1 MGFGIRVPG
10 VRISTSGVRVGPRF
24 ANVGVST
31 RGRVSGSVGPRIA
44 RVSASPGGVRI
55 GTGFGPGRVSVGR
68 GGVRIGAGIGPVF
81 GSVGRGGV
89 RAGVGA
95 GPVWGSTRLGGR
107 SANRSVSSSPREK
120 MNLSLEYQNYKD
132 DLLSSGSS
140 RRTRDEL
147 RIASIN
153 ALLAAL
159 DYLIAP
165 FENFY
170 SPRPFEF
177 DPKALDQ
184 WAENLAIKTL
194 IDAERLTK
202 RPDNMPEI
210 PTLESTKLS
219 VAAQLVESGLR
230 RPIHPG
236 KLFGLSTEDTPTEDE
251 LLIWALATTRASST
265 MAKRLFS
272 AKSIRKE
279 ALEMVRQKRMEL
291 PSLIAQWET
300 ERQKFDNKIDEEVQK
315 EQVRLMKQREALVES
330 LTPIWELI
338 YETKSEI
345 QLMQKASIEMIE
357 EAHRLFAEGDPAV
370 TTLVLQTVMS
380 DNAGSAAPIGID
392 NGDLLVVMTAPAM
405 NEVIWPEKTEIK
417 TSMTVRKKSKAEM
430 ITDYTMY
437 LLSHTVATALEAFAA
452 SPKVNQVRVLVLD
465 EEENTNFFERRLV
478 GALDINRNTYATI
491 PKDWLSSP
499 VATTAIGVTNRWQE
513 ALATGNPDYILQVA
527 DWFEAGSISTI
538 TGFTLEI
545 LEMLSS
551 PSDRFVT
558 HLHKPKSK
566 RPKLIDLTE
575 ATVNTSDS
583 IQIIVSEESGIMKSL
598 DLPIELLGSPD
609 FWIFCLLLGQQWD
622 LEEVDIE
629 KIKIEASEL
638 ASVLYPCEE
647 SSITRRPGF

>member
-44 RVSASPGGVRI
+44 RVSASPKGVRI

-107 SANRSVSSSPREK
+107 SARSVSSSPREK

-153 ALLAAL
+153 ALLAGL
-159 DYLIAP
+159 DYLVAP

-170 SPRPFEF
+170 SPKPFEF
-177 DPKALDQ
+177 DPKTLDQ
-184 WAENLAIKTL
+184 WAENLAIRTL
-194 IDAERLTK
+194 IDAKKLTK
-202 RPDNMPEI
+202 QPDSVPDI
-210 PTLESTKLS
+210 PTLESTKKA
-219 VAAQLVESGLR
+219 VAAQLGENGLR

-236 KLFGLSTEDTPTEDE
+236 KFFGLSTEDVPTEDE
-251 LLIWALATTRASST
+251 LLIWALTTTRASST
-265 MAKRLFS
+265 TAKKIFS

-279 ALEMVRQKRMEL
+279 ATEMARQKRIEL

-300 ERQKFDNKIDEEVQK
+300 ERQKFDNKVDEEVQK
-315 EQVRLMKQREALVES
+315 EQNRLAEQREALVAN

-345 QLMQKASIEMIE
+345 QLMQKASIAMID
-357 EAHRLFAEGDPAV
+357 EAHRLFTEGDPAV

-380 DNAGSAAPIGID
+380 DNAGSAAPIGMD
-392 NGDLLVVMTAPAM
+392 NGDLLVVMTAPVM
-405 NEVIWPEKTEIK
+405 DEVIWPEKTEIK
-417 TSMTVRKKSKAEM
+417 TSMTVRKKNKAEM

-437 LLSHTVATALEAFAA
+437 LLSHTVATAFEAFAA
-452 SPKVNQVRVLVLD
+452 SSKVTQVRVLVLD
-465 EEENTNFFERRLV
+465 EAEDTNFFERRLV
-478 GALDINRNTYATI
+478 GALDINRNAYTTI

-499 VATTAIGVTNRWQE
+499 TAKTALGVTNRWQE
-513 ALATGNPDYILQVA
+513 ALATGNPDYILQIA
-527 DWFEAGSISTI
+527 DWFEAGSISAI

-551 PSDRFVT
+551 PSDRFIT
-558 HLHKPKSK
+558 YLHKPKSK

-583 IQIIVSEESGIMKSL
+583 IQIIVSEESDIMKSL
-598 DLPIELLGSPD
+598 DLPIELLGRPD

-638 ASVLYPCEE
+638 ASVLYPCDE
-647 SSITRRPGF
+647 I